1 MLPVACQFN
10 PYIFTVTNIFIER
23 MNKKKTDIAVF
34 LHNKLQEGHN
44 KAICDE
50 ALAYIG
56 NDKKKVDALVKIV
69 AGNDKRLSQRAS
81 WALGY
86 VGERS
91 HYHLTPHLK
100 QLLVLM
106 TEPNRHPAL
115 RRNITRALQYVHLPE
130 DLHGTV
136 MDTCFRFLEDPK
148 EAAAVKA
155 FSISILENLWHEY
168 PEIGDELRIVL
179 TTLMEDAL
187 PSFKVRA
194 RRLLSLL
201 G

>member
-1 MLPVACQFN
+1 
-10 PYIFTVTNIFIER
+10 
-23 MNKKKTDIAVF
+23 MNEKKDTLDLVLK
-34 LHNKLQEGHN
+34 NKLLEGHN
-44 KAICDE
+44 KAICE
-50 ALAYIG
+50 EVLAYIG
-56 NDKKKVDALVKIV
+56 DDKKKVGALVKIV
-69 AGNDKRLSQRAS
+69 GSEDKKLSQRAA
-81 WALGY
+81 WVLGY

-106 TEPNRHPAL
+106 TEPNRHPAI

-130 DLHGTV
+130 DFHGTV

-168 PEIGDELRIVL
+168 PEIGDELRTVL

>member
-1 MLPVACQFN
+1 
-10 PYIFTVTNIFIER
+10 
-23 MNKKKTDIAVF
+23 MNEKKTTLDLV
-34 LHNKLQEGHN
+34 LKNKLQEGHN
-44 KAICDE
+44 KEICDE
-50 ALAYIG
+50 VLTYIG
-56 NDKKKVDALVKIV
+56 DDKKKVDALVNIV
-69 AGNDKRLSQRAS
+69 GSSDKKLSQRAS
-81 WALGY
+81 WVLGY

-91 HYHLTPHLK
+91 HYHLIPHLSK
-100 QLLVLM
+100 LLEWMV
-106 TEPNRHPAL
+106 EPNRHPAI

-155 FSISILENLWHEY
+155 FSISILENLWYEY
-168 PEIGDELRIVL
+168 PEIGDELRTVL

>member
-1 MLPVACQFN
+1 
-10 PYIFTVTNIFIER
+10 
-23 MNKKKTDIAVF
+23 MNRKKTDIAIV

-44 KAICDE
+44 KEICDE
-50 ALAYIG
+50 VLTYIG
-56 NDKKKVDALVKIV
+56 DDKKKVNALVEIV
-69 AGNDKRLSQRAS
+69 AGNDKKLSQRAS

-86 VGERS
+86 VGERNPD
-91 HYHLTPHLK
+91 HLVPHLK
-100 QLLVLM
+100 QLLVLLV
-106 TEPNRHPAL
+106 EPNRHPAI

-130 DLHGTV
+130 DLHGIV

-155 FSISILENLWHEY
+155 FSISILENLWYEY
-168 PEIGDELRIVL
+168 PEIGDELRIIL

>member
-1 MLPVACQFN
+1 
-10 PYIFTVTNIFIER
+10 
-23 MNKKKTDIAVF
+23 MNEKKDTLDLVLK
-34 LHNKLQEGHN
+34 NKLQEGHN
-44 KAICDE
+44 KEICDE
-50 ALAYIG
+50 VLTYIG
-56 NDKKKVDALVKIV
+56 DDKKKVDALVKIV
-69 AGNDKRLSQRAS
+69 AGNDKKLSQRAS

-86 VGERS
+86 VGERTAD
-91 HYHLTPHLK
+91 HLFPHLK
-100 QLLVLM
+100 QLLLLM
-106 TEPNRHPAL
+106 TEPNRHPAI
-115 RRNITRALQYVHLPE
+115 RRNVTRALQYIHLPE

-155 FSISILENLWHEY
+155 FSISILENLWRKY
-168 PEIGDELRIVL
+168 PEIGDELRTVL